1 MAARTTQVRKDLI
14 PYNAGVVI
22 LTPLD
27 ANKKPMYERAV
38 ATQYDFLTSTQTS
51 VSRTTETLAN
61 GNGQDKDFTIDERY
75 TVTVVGNTFN
85 PVFHGVAT
93 GRIET
98 LPTRELVPEQITFN
112 LAPTVSDP
120 GGNLEITF
128 GVGKDF
134 EQVPA
139 ADADGQFNFIVEDSY
154 GNVLTRMDSPVFG
167 AYSYDS
173 DTKALQFSKEY
184 VNAEI
189 RVIYW
194 REDLDTIRYDSNPI
208 LSQPEYQ
215 LQAFGI
221 TTSASTDQKYRV
233 ITTIKRCTATGDITD
248 QTTQK
253 SKSAPITYT
262 FQSTPV
268 PEGVS
273 SYSQVFSLMSA
284 GATAGSP
291 FNDNIVNGCDDNF
304 D

>member
-1 MAARTTQVRKDLI
+1 MAARTTQVRKDQI

-27 ANKKPMYERAV
+27 ANKKPMYTRAV

-98 LPTRELVPEQITFN
+98 LPTRELVPEQITYN
-112 LAPTVSDP
+112 LAPTVSDQ
-120 GGNLEITF
+120 GGLLQITF
-128 GVGKDF
+128 GTGKDF

-139 ADADGQFNFIVEDSY
+139 ADNDGEYNFIVEDSY

-184 VNAEI
+184 VNAQI

-215 LQAFGI
+215 LQTFGI
-221 TTSASTDQKYRV
+221 TTSAGTDQKYKV
-233 ITTIKRCTATGDITD
+233 VTTIKRCTATGDITD

-273 SYSQVFSLMSA
+273 SYSQVFSLISG